1 MLHDGEAQSTSQ
13 QIDHRI
19 SQDIVLSCVD
29 ADGRTMALTTT
40 FGYAPSD
47 PFAVTTTFR
56 TQWCEVVWTFAR
68 ELLSQGQT
76 EPTGDGDV
84 HIWPCLDA
92 DGRAIVIIELTSPD
106 GELLVQAPA
115 REVSGFLGRT
125 TALVPIGTES
135 AHIDVDDL
143 IHHLLAA

>member
-1 MLHDGEAQSTSQ
+1 MLNDGESRSTSQ
-13 QIDHRI
+13 QIDHQI
-19 SQDIVLSCVD
+19 SQDIVLRCVD

-47 PFAVTTTFR
+47 PFAVTATFR
-56 TQWCEVVWTFAR
+56 TAWREVVWTFAR
-68 ELLSQGQT
+68 ELLSQGQN
-76 EPTGDGDV
+76 EPAGDGDV

-92 DGRAIVIIELTSPD
+92 EGRAIVIIELASPD

-115 REVSGFLGRT
+115 RDVSAFLGRT
-125 TALVPIGTES
+125 HALVPNGTES

-143 IHHLLAA
+143 IDQLLAI